1 MNLPPEIRK
10 RLQELNRGPL
20 TFRKKDP
27 AGSESGAEAAEH
39 ACGDAGGIARPC
51 GDPAGPVKLE
61 DAVAGEEI
69 ASAFGRVYLIRKS
82 ASRMMPDAA
91 TLLRHY
97 ATVFCEGGMA
107 WREGS
112 LHPDLRPL
120 LDLDPRR
127 VLFLDIET
135 TGLSAQPIF
144 LIGLMHY
151 TGSDL
156 HLHQFLARDYS
167 EERAMLASFAERM
180 PNYQALVTFNG
191 KSFDVPFIRDRG
203 VANGIEVEFEG
214 VHVDLLHEARRRWR
228 GKLPDC
234 RLQTLERCLLKRVRS
249 GDIPGELIPQAYHDF
264 VHSGNAFQICD
275 IVHHNALDLVA
286 MSEILLHMIR
296 ENDE

>member
-1 MNLPPEIRK
+1 MNLPPDIRK

-20 TFRKKDP
+20 TFRKKGPEPREQEQPAEVQSKTLPVRDP
-27 AGSESGAEAAEH
+27 SK
-39 ACGDAGGIARPC
+39 
-51 GDPAGPVKLE
+51 PVKLE
-61 DAVAGEEI
+61 DAEPGEEI
-69 ASAFGRVYLIRKS
+69 AGAFGRVYLIRKA
-82 ASRMMPDAA
+82 ASTMLPDAA
-91 TLLRHY
+91 TLLRQY
-97 ATVFCEGGMA
+97 QNVFCEGGMS

-112 LHPDLRPL
+112 LHQELRSL

-144 LIGLMHY
+144 LVGLMHY
-151 TGSDL
+151 TGDDL

-167 EERAMLASFAERM
+167 EERAMLANLAERM
-180 PNYQALVTFNG
+180 PNYEALITFNG

-214 VHVDLLHEARRRWR
+214 AHVDLLHEARRRWR
-228 GKLPDC
+228 GKLPNC
-234 RLQTLERCLLKRVRS
+234 RLQTLERYLLKRVRS

-286 MSEILLHMIR
+286 MSEILLHMVR
-296 ENDE
+296 GSDE